1 MSANYATTE
10 KKGKKKNSS
19 TCAAKAAHYQAN
31 YSESTKKM
39 SRNVSDVL
47 LKLPNKRRVT
57 AVEGYFFLQER
68 LGILT
73 KIRLFIEIIQLL

>member
-1 MSANYATTE
+1 MQRLR
-10 KKGKKKNSS
+10 KKERKK
-19 TCAAKAAHYQAN
+19 TPPYVLQAAHYQAN
-31 YSESTKKM
+31 YSESTQKM

-47 LKLPNKRRVT
+47 LKLPNERRVT

-73 KIRLFIEIIQLL
+73 KIRLFIENIQLL